1 MVDVVNAVGGSYL
14 NREVDLDALYED
26 LCIYSCKFNPDVPSR
41 MYLQL
46 TNDSPTI
53 SLFRTGKYSIAGA
66 GSVSELIKEN
76 KNFKELLTDLGI
88 TEYGDEISF
97 DVRYL
102 VGIGDLEHRLD
113 LSHVFKILE
122 PNAEYEPEQFPALYY
137 SPDESITYII
147 FSTGKVSINGP
158 KTKKELE
165 GRFDQIKQ
173 ILD

>member
-1 MVDVVNAVGGSYL
+1 M
-14 NREVDLDALYED
+14 
-26 LCIYSCKFNPDVPSR
+26 
-41 MYLQL
+41 
-46 TNDSPTI
+46 
-53 SLFRTGKYSIAGA
+53 
-66 GSVSELIKEN
+66 
-76 KNFKELLTDLGI
+76 
-88 TEYGDEISF
+88 
-97 DVRYL
+97 RYL